1 MTLHLTPSG
10 GLHANSMGVAVATI
24 GTRLDAFKGLAPG
37 SDFLRL
43 ALAIGVVLWH
53 EPDIM
58 FGRPDARNIVIS
70 LLGPTIL
77 PMFFALSGFLICAS
91 AQRLSL
97 RHFLVNRGLRI
108 FPALCVEVLLCAVLL
123 GSIFT
128 TLPLRDYF
136 SSPGTYRYLTNCIG
150 LINFTLPGVFTANPS
165 STVNWSIWTIPCE
178 LTCYAVMAAMI
189 RLNVLASTRRVIL
202 FCLILSAAIAV
213 LFINGPR
220 ISATLH
226 ILQPTITYLTTSCLG
241 LLIPFVMGVLGYVYR
256 YRISFSRPALLSA
269 LVPVAMLLIIRG
281 DIGRF
286 PYLFPFLATSLTYL
300 VMYLSLCRIPLPPL
314 FGSGDYSYGIYLY
327 GAPLQQAVRAALPNL
342 DNAPAYLVLS
352 ILVIALFAALS
363 WHLVEKPILRMRKHF
378 SFVAR
383 ARGVC

>member
-1 MTLHLTPSG
+1 
-10 GLHANSMGVAVATI
+10 MGIVVATI
-24 GTRLDAFKGLAPG
+24 GSRLDAFKGLAPG

-53 EPDIM
+53 EREIM
-58 FGRPDARNIVIS
+58 FGRPDARNVVIS

-97 RHFLVNRGLRI
+97 RQFLVNRSLRI

-128 TLPLRDYF
+128 ALPLKDYF

-150 LINFTLPGVFTANPS
+150 LINFTLPGVFTSNPS

-178 LTCYAVMAAMI
+178 LTCYAIMSAI
-189 RLNVLASTRRVIL
+189 IWLDVLASTRRVIL
-202 FCLILSAAIAV
+202 FCLILGAAIAV
-213 LFINGPR
+213 LYINGPR
-220 ISATLH
+220 ISAVLH
-226 ILQPTITYLTTSCLG
+226 IFQPTIKYLTTSGLG

-256 YRISFSRPALLSA
+256 YRISFNRPALLAA

-281 DIGRF
+281 DIGRY
-286 PYLFPFLATSLTYL
+286 PILFPFLAVSLTYL
-300 VMYLSLCRIPLPPL
+300 VMYVSLCRIPLPPG

-342 DNAPAYLVLS
+342 DNGAAYLA
-352 ILVIALFAALS
+352 IAIAVIALFAALS
-363 WHLVEKPILRMRKHF
+363 WHLVEKPILRMRKRF

-383 ARGVC
+383 ARGVG